1 MDVRFPSSA
10 GERRTAQRVRL
21 QPAQRDGRPHMT
33 RHEYRLLDVFTDR
46 RFGGNQLA
54 VFRDARGIPSE
65 TMQAIAKELLI
76 AETTFVLPPEKGGD
90 HRVRIFTPGRELP
103 FAGHPTIGTT
113 WVLSDG
119 RDRTLR
125 LELAVG
131 TLAVTVNK
139 GFVEMEQPL
148 PRFSG
153 AFDDVAAIARV
164 LSLGVDDIVTTAPIE
179 RVSSGVL
186 FLVVRVRSLDAMRR
200 IRTVP
205 GPIEEPL
212 YVFTTEVVEPGSTV
226 HARMFGASLGV
237 IEDPAT
243 GGAQGLLAAYLVKHG
258 IVPAAAEVRVRT
270 EQGFEMGR
278 RSILDTRLA
287 MSGAAVTAVHVGG
300 NVVGMGGG
308 WLDV

>member
-1 MDVRFPSSA
+1 
-10 GERRTAQRVRL
+10 
-21 QPAQRDGRPHMT
+21 MT

-46 RFGGNQLA
+46 RFAGNQLA
-54 VFRDARGIPSE
+54 VFRDGRGIPSE
-65 TMQAIAKELLI
+65 TMQAIAKELLLS
-76 AETTFVLPPEKGGD
+76 ETTFVLPPERGGD

-103 FAGHPTIGTT
+103 FAGHPTIGTA
-113 WVLSDG
+113 WVLSEG
-119 RDRTLR
+119 REGTLR
-125 LELAVG
+125 LELEVG
-131 TLAVTVNK
+131 TLAVTVK
-139 GFVEMEQPL
+139 QGFVEMEQPL
-148 PRFSG
+148 PSFGG
-153 AFDDVAAIARV
+153 AFADVAAVARA
-164 LSLGVDDIVTTAPIE
+164 LSLAVDDIVTTAPIE
-179 RVSSGVL
+179 RVSSGVPL
-186 FLVVRVRSLDAMRR
+186 LVVRVRDLDAMRR

-226 HARMFGASLGV
+226 HARMFAPWLGV
-237 IEDPAT
+237 TEDPAT
-243 GGAQGLLAAYLVKHG
+243 GGAQGLLTAYLVKHG